1 MKKSF
6 AIVLLLAMVL
16 SLAACGEAAPVAT
29 PEPTVEP
36 TPAPETLA
44 AEAEELFYKAD
55 YTGAFEK
62 LDALETSGITSVQQ
76 LLGTSYYYGLGVEA
90 DSEEAVSQ
98 LTKAA
103 DQGDAIAM
111 YLLGNAYVSGTGTS
125 RDEAKAKEMY
135 AKFIAVGEADS
146 GENAGSGRIQAYLAD
161 CYAYGK
167 GTEKNVDKAAAA
179 AEKAA
184 SADLTVFDMVKLA
197 DSYVE
202 GVFTKTDDTADTA
215 EAADTTAA
223 EAAAEGE
230 TEAETPAIP
239 AEAEELYAKALDSIK
254 TLADAGNVKAKKAL
268 GDYYFGGY
276 AGIAQDYAKALELYT
291 EAGEK
296 GDADA
301 QAQVGYIYQ
310 YGCGVDPD
318 YEKAMEWNN
327 RAAQQGNAQGQA
339 QIGWLYQQGLG
350 VTQNLDEAGRWY
362 TRAADQGNKWAEDR
376 LAETEATNPQDLFEA
391 HA

>member
-16 SLAACGEAAPVAT
+16 SLAACGEAAPAPT

-44 AEAEELFYKAD
+44 AEAEELSSPLYN
-55 YTGAFEK
+55 
-62 LDALETSGITSVQQ
+62 
-76 LLGTSYYYGLGVEA
+76 
-90 DSEEAVSQ
+90 SEEAVAQ

-111 YLLGNAYVSGTGTS
+111 YLLGNAYASGTGTS

-167 GTEKNVDKAAAA
+167 GTEKDVDKAAAA

-202 GVFTKTDDTADTA
+202 GVFTKTDDTAAA
-215 EAADTTAA
+215 EETAA
-223 EAAAEGE
+223 EETTATAE
-230 TEAETPAIP
+230 
-239 AEAEELYAKALDSIK
+239 
-254 TLADAGNVKAKKAL
+254 
-268 GDYYFGGY
+268 
-276 AGIAQDYAKALELYT
+276 
-291 EAGEK
+291 
-296 GDADA
+296 
-301 QAQVGYIYQ
+301 
-310 YGCGVDPD
+310 
-318 YEKAMEWNN
+318 
-327 RAAQQGNAQGQA
+327 
-339 QIGWLYQQGLG
+339 
-350 VTQNLDEAGRWY
+350 
-362 TRAADQGNKWAEDR
+362 
-376 LAETEATNPQDLFEA
+376 
-391 HA
+391 

>member
-111 YLLGNAYVSGTGTS
+111 YLLGNAYASGTGTS

-223 EAAAEGE
+223 EATAEGE

-310 YGCGVDPD
+310 CGCGVDPD